1 MRVAS
6 SLVSRPL
13 GGKLRAATADRQC
26 SLRIGH
32 AAGTIASVRFAPLQ
46 IAVGAT
52 GDAMD
57 TSWDTQRVARTALIV
72 AVVALAVW
80 MLWRFVPA
88 LAWAAVL
95 AIATWPLRQWLAR
108 RGMGETAI
116 ASVLTLVLAVVLV
129 LPLIRLGV
137 QAARDSGA
145 IVQWADDVR
154 QHGLG
159 TPGWLS
165 RLPYVGGSAA
175 TWWQENLAQPGAA
188 RVLLGRAETSGF
200 VGFTRTL
207 GIELAN
213 RLTVLVFTVLTLFF
227 LYRDGPSVTGE
238 AERIAERLFG
248 PPGSHLGK
256 DAVAAVRGT
265 VNGLVL
271 VGLGEGV
278 LLGIAYAVAGLSHA
292 VLLGLI
298 TAVLAMV
305 PFGAPIVY
313 VACALY
319 LLAISQ
325 TAAAITLLVF
335 GTIVVFIADHFV
347 RPILIG
353 SSTRLPFLWVL
364 LGIFGGLES
373 FGLIGLFLGPA
384 IISVLMAIWREG
396 AET

>member
-1 MRVAS
+1 MTLHFTSDYRHMT
-6 SLVSRPL
+6 R
-13 GGKLRAATADRQC
+13 R
-26 SLRIGH
+26 
-32 AAGTIASVRFAPLQ
+32 
-46 IAVGAT
+46 
-52 GDAMD
+52 GDGMS
-57 TSWDTQRVARTALIV
+57 TSGWDTQRVARTALIV

-80 MLWRFVPA
+80 ILWRFLPA

-108 RGMGETAI
+108 RGMGKTAI

-145 IVQWADDVR
+145 IVHWLEDVR

-159 TPGWLS
+159 TPDWLS
-165 RLPYVGGSAA
+165 HLPFIGASAA
-175 TWWQENLAQPGAA
+175 AWWQDNLAQPGAA
-188 RVLLGRAETSGF
+188 RALLGRADASGL
-200 VGFTRTL
+200 VGFGRTL

-227 LYRDGPSVTGE
+227 LYRDGPGVADA
-238 AERIAERLFG
+238 AETIAERVFG
-248 PPGSHLGK
+248 PPGRHLGK

-278 LLGIAYAVAGLSHA
+278 LLGIGYAVAGLSHA
-292 VLLGLI
+292 VLLGLV
-298 TAVLAMV
+298 TAVLATV
-305 PFGAPIVY
+305 PFGAPVVY
-313 VACALY
+313 IACGLY
-319 LLAISQ
+319 LLAASQ
-325 TAAAITLLVF
+325 TTAAIALLVF
-335 GTIVVFIADHFV
+335 GTVVVFVADHFV

-353 SSTRLPFLWVL
+353 NSTRLPFLWVL

-384 IISVLMAIWREG
+384 IMSVLIAIWREA